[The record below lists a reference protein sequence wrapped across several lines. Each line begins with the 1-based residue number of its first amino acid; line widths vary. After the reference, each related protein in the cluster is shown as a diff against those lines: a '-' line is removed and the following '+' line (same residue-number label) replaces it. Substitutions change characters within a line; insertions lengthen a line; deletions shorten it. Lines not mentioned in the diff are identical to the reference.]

1 MKKFIAIA
9 AAGLLAVGMIAA
21 GSSTKAEVNTEKE
34 ALKAEA
40 VRIKEA
46 DMETG
51 NILTDAEVYEVDVL
65 NGLNEVI
72 GVRGEIKVKKKAME
86 KVTNEQFKEF
96 AENTVSGQG
105 YNWFTI
111 FFEDDTGICFEGALS
126 YCATYGEV
134 DDEGTITDAYGT
146 IMLGTDGEYI
156 YMDTGNEE

>member
-1 MKKFIAIA
+1 MKKFILIA
-9 AAGLLAVGMIAA
+9 VIGVLAAGMIAA
-21 GSSTKAEVNTEKE
+21 GSGTKAEGNTEKE

-46 DMETG
+46 DMKTG
-51 NILTDAEVYEVDVL
+51 NILTDADVYEVDVL

-72 GVRGEIKVKKKAME
+72 GVRGEIKVQKKAME

-126 YCATYGEV
+126 YCATYGTV
-134 DDEGTITDAYGT
+134 DYDGTIIEAEGM
-146 IMLGTDGEYI
+146 IILGADGKYEYSEI
-156 YMDTGNEE
+156 EE